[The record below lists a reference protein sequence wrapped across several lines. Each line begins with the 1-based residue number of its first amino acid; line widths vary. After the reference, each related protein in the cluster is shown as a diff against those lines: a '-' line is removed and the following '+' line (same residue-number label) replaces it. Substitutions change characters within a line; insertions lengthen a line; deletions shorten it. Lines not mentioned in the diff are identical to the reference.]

1 MTRRMGQNAAARRGG
16 QGAAGEGEPAPAGV
30 SGECAP
36 SRGLPATLPR
46 ARGGAAARVVDLA
59 RLDPM
64 DLAVMR
70 RVLDGGESYLR
81 AGRALGLTYDEVLA
95 RIARVRAALSG
106 LDRGL
111 VPPSPFGRLVL
122 AYADN
127 RLDTLRARQIARW
140 LRDRP
145 EHRAEVESWRDQNR
159 LLREAFE
166 AERELAPA
174 RPRRRLRPGVRAPR
188 VGARLT

>member
-1 MTRRMGQNAAARRGG
+1 MTRRTGHRTYAARAPHEGAGESAPGGVVLPMDAPPSSALPSSLPRLRGG
-16 QGAAGEGEPAPAGV
+16 PA
-30 SGECAP
+30 CQ
-36 SRGLPATLPR
+36 
-46 ARGGAAARVVDLA
+46 VVDLA
-59 RLDPM
+59 RLDPL
-64 DLAVMR
+64 DLTVMR
-70 RVLDGGESYLR
+70 RILDGGESYLR

-122 AYADN
+122 AYADD
-127 RLDTLRARQIARW
+127 RLDTMRARRIARW
-140 LRDRP
+140 LEDRP

-174 RPRRRLRPGVRAPR
+174 RVHRRIRRGVSSPRR
-188 VGARLT
+188 